1 MTIVKL
7 GYVAMSVQLT
17 NASPSKTMTFA
28 QFSKIKD
35 REAAIEKLERISIEN
50 LENCLRLL
58 KHNVANDIRFFRFS
72 SKLIPLANHEEVKDW
87 KFMRPLKGILSEI
100 GDYIEENP
108 MRVDFHPDHFV
119 LLNSKKKEIINQTIK
134 TLSMHR
140 SLLKGMRVPTQHR
153 CVLHIGGGYD
163 DKELALEQFIH
174 NFALVPQPIQEML
187 ILENDDTTFHLRDA
201 LYVCEK
207 LNVPLVFDYH
217 HHLAHFEEEAEGWE
231 KDWDR
236 VVQTWEHSPLSV
248 KMHISSPRDE
258 KNFRAH
264 ADYVDPKMF
273 MDFIQG
279 IKGSV
284 PEIHC
289 MIEAKKKDEA
299 LFRLMEEMKS
309 YPEIE
314 IIDGASFKIK

>member
-1 MTIVKL
+1 MTLVKL
-7 GYVAMSVQLT
+7 GYVAMSMQLT
-17 NASPSKTMTFA
+17 NASPSKTMTYA

-35 REAAIEKLERISIEN
+35 KEAAIEKLERISVTN

-58 KHNVANDIRFFRFS
+58 RHNVANDIRFFRFS
-72 SKLIPLANHEEVKDW
+72 SKLIPLANHEELKDW
-87 KFMRPLKGILSEI
+87 KFMRPLKGILQEI
-100 GDYIEENP
+100 DEFIKENP

-119 LLNSKKKEIINQTIK
+119 LLNSKKTEILNQTIK

-140 SLLKGMRVPTQHR
+140 SLLRGMGVDPTHR

-163 DKELALEQFIH
+163 DRELALEQFIH
-174 NFALVPQPIQEML
+174 NFALVPQTLQEMI
-187 ILENDDTTFHLRDA
+187 ILENDDTTFHLRDS

-217 HHLAHFEEEAEGWE
+217 HHLAHFETEEWE
-231 KDWDR
+231 DDWDR
-236 VVQTWEHSPLSV
+236 VINTWKFSPLPV

-264 ADYVDPKMF
+264 ADYIDPKMF
-273 MDFIQG
+273 FNFLST

-284 PEIHC
+284 EEIHC

-299 LFRLMEEMKS
+299 LFRLMDDLKHYE
-309 YPEIE
+309 EIE
-314 IIDGASFKIK
+314 QIDGASFKIT

>member
-1 MTIVKL
+1 MTLVKL
-7 GYVAMSVQLT
+7 GYVAMSMQLH

-28 QFSKIKD
+28 QFSKLKD
-35 REAAIEKLERISIEN
+35 REAAIDKLERISVTN

-58 KHNVANDIRFFRFS
+58 RHNVANDIKFFRFS
-72 SKLIPLANHEEVKDW
+72 SKLIPLANHEELSDW
-87 KFMRPLKGILSEI
+87 KFMRPLKGILNEI
-100 GDYIEENP
+100 GDYIEEHP

-119 LLNSKKKEIINQTIK
+119 LLNSKNKDILNQTIK

-140 SLLKGMRVPTQHR
+140 SLLKGMRVPTEHR
-153 CVLHIGGGYD
+153 CVLHIGGGYED
-163 DKELALEQFIH
+163 RELALEQFIH
-174 NFALVPQPIQEML
+174 NWALVPQALQEML

-217 HHLAHFEEEAEGWE
+217 HHLAHFEKEEWE
-231 KDWDR
+231 EEWER
-236 VVQTWEHSPLSV
+236 VAGTWEYSPLPV

-264 ADYVDPKMF
+264 ADYIDPKMF
-273 MDFIQG
+273 MEFLSK

-284 PEIHC
+284 EEIHC

-299 LFRLMEEMKS
+299 LFRLMEDLKR

-314 IIDGASFKIK
+314 KLDGGSFIIH